1 MVLCSASLVS
11 WQLACR
17 STGWLGYT
25 EGWLICLRVAK
36 LDGECFEACS
46 CGALKLSGE
55 VVTVMRELRERGGL
69 DSSCS
74 MLMRSGFD
82 LYAYLF
88 SFEMLTA
95 LTIV

>member
-46 CGALKLSGE
+46 CEALKLSGE
-55 VVTVMRELRERGGL
+55 VVTVVRAPRARRARQLVLMF
-69 DSSCS
+69 
-74 MLMRSGFD
+74 MRSGFV
-82 LYAYLF
+82 LYA
-88 SFEMLTA
+88 
-95 LTIV
+95 